1 MIVVENV
8 TKKFTHKNKTINV
21 LNGISLEC
29 DKNQVFGLL
38 GPNGAGKTTLLRI
51 LATIMKPTSGRVTI
65 DGFDS
70 VKEYEEIRKRIGYLS
85 SETGIYDR
93 FTPREILRFFGQIS
107 GMAKEHLDTRI
118 NRVLEEMDIED
129 YADRRIDRFSTG
141 MRQKVSIAR
150 SLIHDPQIIIF
161 DEPTNGLDVMARKI
175 VKNSILKLKQMGKC
189 VILSTHL
196 MNDVDELCDK
206 IGIIHKGQMLSYGST
221 EEIKNQFNAERIE
234 DVFFTIIGDNY
245 EAQ

>member
-1 MIVVENV
+1 VIVVENV

-175 VKNSILKLKQMGKC
+175 VKNSI
-189 VILSTHL
+189 
-196 MNDVDELCDK
+196 
-206 IGIIHKGQMLSYGST
+206 
-221 EEIKNQFNAERIE
+221 
-234 DVFFTIIGDNY
+234 
-245 EAQ
+245 